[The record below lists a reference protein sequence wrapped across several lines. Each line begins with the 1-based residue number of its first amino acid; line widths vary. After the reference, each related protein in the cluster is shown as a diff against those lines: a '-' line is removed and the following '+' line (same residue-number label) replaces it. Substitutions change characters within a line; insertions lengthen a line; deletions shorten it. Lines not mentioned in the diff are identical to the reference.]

1 MLLDGGS
8 SRYQVYDP
16 IALIVQVAQERGH
29 HSCRPPRPRIKQQND
44 SLLGDL
50 ELLDHFFN
58 SCSGVMFSQSAAQR
72 SSPKTRMPRD
82 CRRSSA
88 AGVESK

>member
-16 IALIVQVAQERGH
+16 IALIVQVAQEVGIIAAVLRARG
-29 HSCRPPRPRIKQQND
+29 SCSRMIPFWVI
-44 SLLGDL
+44 SSCSIT
-50 ELLDHFFN
+50 FFN

-72 SSPKTRMPRD
+72 SAPKTRMPRD

>member
-29 HSCRPPRPRIKQQND
+29 HSCRPPRPRIMQQND

-50 ELLDHFFN
+50 ELLDHLLQFLLRGHVFPV
-58 SCSGVMFSQSAAQR
+58 GR
-72 SSPKTRMPRD
+72 PKIVAKDEDAT
-82 CRRSSA
+82 
-88 AGVESK
+88 